1 MSYDIENKYK
11 ILPRKSYEI
20 IRNCPKCGCKTN
32 YINTNNFRVNANG
45 KALDV

>member
-20 IRNCPKCGCKTN
+20 IRNCLN
-32 YINTNNFRVNANG
+32 V
-45 KALDV
+45 DVKLIILIQIILE